1 MRIQNPV
8 SWQVSTDGSRMIGH
22 MVLQRT
28 VDGEDVLGLKVR
40 GGQVLPSDDKAAAST
55 TAAAIV
61 EQVQRGLIADQEGHI
76 RPESY
81 DRRDKPSVLVT
92 SPGSPDLHSVRN
104 YSANLRYPN
113 RLTPAATA
121 AQQQQQQHQQ
131 HHHHHQH
138 QENSVGGR
146 VQIKLGFDPSSL
158 QLIVT
163 IVGATDLVS
172 RLNGAA
178 RNPYAKVCL
187 LPDRSEKSKRRTKT
201 LALTNDP
208 RWGQTFVYEGF
219 RRADLHNRLFEA
231 SVFSV
236 LHRMGHFII
245 SN

>member
-1 MRIQNPV
+1 MRNC
-8 SWQVSTDGSRMIGH
+8 SWSTVGNVNVCSNSLTPNQPFNCD
-22 MVLQRT
+22 
-28 VDGEDVLGLKVR
+28 
-40 GGQVLPSDDKAAAST
+40 ST
-55 TAAAIV
+55 
-61 EQVQRGLIADQEGHI
+61 
-76 RPESY
+76 ESY

-131 HHHHHQH
+131 HHHHHQL

-178 RNPYAKVCL
+178 RNPYAKV
-187 LPDRSEKSKRRTKT
+187 
-201 LALTNDP
+201 
-208 RWGQTFVYEGF
+208 
-219 RRADLHNRLFEA
+219 
-231 SVFSV
+231 
-236 LHRMGHFII
+236 
-245 SN
+245 